1 MWMHLPQGA
10 MAGKRKHSDMLG
22 QESEGALEQRLT
34 ARCRNLLLDDAPALH
49 DTTAANPPLCPPS
62 LSLSVPQLNP
72 THAHEPH
79 HHFDEAEGG
88 IAMALIPQSA
98 LMPQSPSSPI
108 VRISVAP
115 GQATQAHLE
124 LSTLEPSHLQ
134 TISPA
139 RMCSREQ
146 AQMCHQAAPPQGAAG
161 YSEASARNFTAP
173 DWQSGDRSGRD
184 TEVAHTSGAL
194 IAGVSADNES
204 VAAGA
209 SIRRHANPYTL
220 TEQATP
226 FGDAVHHI
234 ASHHIASHHIASHH
248 IASAL
253 ADDALLHAVAC
264 HHGAARPYEPAPEFA
279 PNATTRRQQH
289 VGGEETKQVDTARHL
304 ADGGGAAGG
313 VAGKAGEKEKDT
325 ATSTRVFAHSEGGM
339 DMTSDPLASVPL
351 EELPQAASCT
361 LPVSPPLLSR
371 ALNASSSH
379 TVIEATASEG
389 RFHVVP
395 GLQATYKTQV
405 QQLDARGCRGQDAMA
420 LDVVTNVAAKGV
432 HADAEVRARKQLSH
446 NKCCLV
452 M

>member
-1 MWMHLPQGA
+1 
-10 MAGKRKHSDMLG
+10 
-22 QESEGALEQRLT
+22 
-34 ARCRNLLLDDAPALH
+34 
-49 DTTAANPPLCPPS
+49 
-62 LSLSVPQLNP
+62 
-72 THAHEPH
+72 
-79 HHFDEAEGG
+79 
-88 IAMALIPQSA
+88 
-98 LMPQSPSSPI
+98 
-108 VRISVAP
+108 
-115 GQATQAHLE
+115 
-124 LSTLEPSHLQ
+124 
-134 TISPA
+134 
-139 RMCSREQ
+139 
-146 AQMCHQAAPPQGAAG
+146 MCHQAAPPQGAAG
-161 YSEASARNFTAP
+161 YSEASARDFTAP
-173 DWQSGDRSGRD
+173 DWQSGDSGGRD
-184 TEVAHTSGAL
+184 TEVAHASGAF

-209 SIRRHANPYTL
+209 SISRHANPYTL

-226 FGDAVHHI
+226 FGDAVHDI
-234 ASHHIASHHIASHH
+234 TSHDK
-248 IASAL
+248 ASAL
-253 ADDALLHAVAC
+253 ADDAVLHAVAC
-264 HHGAARPYEPAPEFA
+264 HHGAALPYEPAPEFA

-304 ADGGGAAGG
+304 AHGGGAAGG
-313 VAGKAGEKEKDT
+313 VAGKAGDKEKDT
-325 ATSTRVFAHSEGGM
+325 ATSSRVFAHSEGAM
-339 DMTSDPLASVPL
+339 HMTSDPLASVPL

-379 TVIEATASEG
+379 TVIEATANEG

-405 QQLDARGCRGQDAMA
+405 QQLDATGCRGQDGMA